1 MNLFNKLS
9 QIRHAIGNTPLVE
22 IHCKYQG
29 QPRRVFAKL
38 EYYNLTGSIKDRMAY
53 QMYSEAYRR
62 GSLKK
67 GDHIAEATSGNA
79 GIAIT
84 AIGRYLGH
92 PVTIF
97 MPDWMSEERKN
108 IMRSFGA
115 DIRLISAE
123 QGGFIGSIEQT
134 HMLKK
139 NQSHTFLTHQ
149 FSNPDNTLAHYTG
162 TAPEICRQLAGLNLE
177 IQAFVAGV
185 GTGGTVMGVGR
196 YLKEKN
202 PAIKVHPA
210 EPANSPTLKTGI
222 KHGKHRIQGVSD
234 DFIPEIVDLSLLDE
248 IIDVDDGDAII
259 IAQQLAKTLG
269 LAVGISSGANF
280 IAALQA
286 QDLLNNEDAIV
297 ATVFADDNK
306 KYLSTDL
313 MKPEPMKAHFYSNHI
328 EFTDMIIYR

>member
-1 MNLFNKLS
+1 MDLLRKLN
-9 QIRHAIGNTPLVE
+9 QINHAVGKTPLAE
-22 IHCKYQG
+22 IHCKYRG
-29 QPRRVFAKL
+29 QARRIFAKL
-38 EYYNLTGSIKDRMAY
+38 EYYNFTGSIKDRMAY
-53 QMYSEAYRR
+53 RMYYEAYRR
-62 GSLKK
+62 GSLKP
-67 GDHIAEATSGNA
+67 GDCIAEATSGNA

-84 AIGRYLGH
+84 AVGRYLGH

-97 MPDWMSEERKN
+97 MPDWMSEERIN

-115 DIRLISAE
+115 DIRLISVE
-123 QGGFIGSIEQT
+123 QGGFIGSIAQT
-134 HMLKK
+134 RLLQK
-139 NQSHTFLTHQ
+139 NQSHTFLTRQ

-162 TAPEICRQLAGLNLE
+162 TAPEICAQLNALDTE
-177 IQAFVAGV
+177 IHAFVAGV

-202 PAIKVHPA
+202 PAIKVHPL

-222 KHGKHRIQGVSD
+222 KHGMHRIQGISD
-234 DFIPEIVDLSLLDE
+234 DFIPEIVDLSFLDE

-259 IAQQLAKTLG
+259 TAQQLAKTLG

-286 QDLLNNEDAIV
+286 QDLLNNKDAV
-297 ATVFADDNK
+297 VVTVFADDNK

-313 MKPEPMKAHFYSNHI
+313 MRPEPKKAHFYSNHL
-328 EFTDMIIYR
+328 EFTDMIIHR